1 MNFFKLPDLPYAY
14 NALEPY
20 IDEETMKLHHDKHH
34 AGYTAKLNSAIEN
47 DASVNKKSIE
57 EILSSL
63 DDLDEAIRKAVT
75 NNGGGFYN
83 HSVFWEIM
91 ATKKDQEPDGELLAA
106 LNKSFSS
113 FEKFKELF
121 TEVAGNHFGSG
132 WAWLVLSKGKLEI
145 IDTNNQDSPIS
156 LGKNPILTLDVWEHA
171 YYLKYQNRR
180 PEYIEAWW
188 HVVNW
193 TEVQKRFEK
202 ST

>member
-1 MNFFKLPDLPYAY
+1 
-14 NALEPY
+14 
-20 IDEETMKLHHDKHH
+20 MKLHHDKHH

>member
-113 FEKFKELF
+113 YEKFKELF

>member
-113 FEKFKELF
+113 FEKFFQSRRLNIKYRSVEKTELANILNGTAFSTRPIIAILENYQQEDGSVLIPKVLQKYLNKEKI
-121 TEVAGNHFGSG
+121 SP
-132 WAWLVLSKGKLEI
+132 GK
-145 IDTNNQDSPIS
+145 
-156 LGKNPILTLDVWEHA
+156 
-171 YYLKYQNRR
+171 
-180 PEYIEAWW
+180 
-188 HVVNW
+188 
-193 TEVQKRFEK
+193 
-202 ST
+202 